1 MKLFGMKCYSHV
13 LDPKILQGRVL
24 KAIGALSNIA
34 NYLLGLKSNKFL
46 SMCDIREAPVPFIYV
61 CTESVAILSHANSDI
76 EQNKPKNIVN
86 CLNSQH
92 RRLSRN
98 VKWLFCDDVTKKAP
112 EIKGFYRPHLSLIIT
127 TIFNRITIICKRE
140 RFWQPAASYRA
151 CSIVFFDEMA
161 TDKNRISTI
170 LLNYEFKEKKNKENI
185 AYTAIGKKSTRRR
198 SNTENTLIWKYAI
211 TQ

>member
-112 EIKGFYRPHLSLIIT
+112 QIKGFYRPHLSLIIT

-151 CSIVFFDEMA
+151 CSIVFLMEWQLI
-161 TDKNRISTI
+161 K
-170 LLNYEFKEKKNKENI
+170 I
-185 AYTAIGKKSTRRR
+185 AYQLFYLIMNLKRKKIRR
-198 SNTENTLIWKYAI
+198 TLL
-211 TQ
+211 TQP